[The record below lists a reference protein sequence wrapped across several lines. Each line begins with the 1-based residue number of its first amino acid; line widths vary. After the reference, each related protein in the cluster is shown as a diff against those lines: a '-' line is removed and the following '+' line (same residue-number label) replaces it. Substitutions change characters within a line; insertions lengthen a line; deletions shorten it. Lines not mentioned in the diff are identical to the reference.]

1 MDAIL
6 EFGDG
11 RVLPQV
17 CLGAGVGAM
26 IQMNLANAL
35 AALGE
40 RESETA
46 RLAEATYDGA
56 LAIFVAART
65 DYYESICRKSRD
77 RVRAILDQRKN

>member
-1 MDAIL
+1 
-6 EFGDG
+6 
-11 RVLPQV
+11 
-17 CLGAGVGAM
+17 M

-77 RVRAILDQRKN
+77 RVRAILAVRLRNIVGTRWGMLLPGMATCLKV

>member
-1 MDAIL
+1 
-6 EFGDG
+6 
-11 RVLPQV
+11 
-17 CLGAGVGAM
+17 
-26 IQMNLANAL
+26 MNLGNAL

-56 LAIFVAART
+56 LAIFVAARA

-77 RVRAILDQRKN
+77 RVRAILAVRSRSIHGYADRHANRHSGVQTDQPLLKPMV

>member
-1 MDAIL
+1 
-6 EFGDG
+6 
-11 RVLPQV
+11 
-17 CLGAGVGAM
+17 M
-26 IQMNLANAL
+26 IQMNLGNAL

-46 RLAEATYDGA
+46 RLEEAVATYDGA
-56 LAIFVAART
+56 LAIFVVART